1 MNETNGTAQA
11 ASQSA
16 SGGKNG
22 LEKMVALLNK
32 VGVFSRWTNV
42 AGIGALVL
50 MIFLTFVDVILRY
63 FFNSPIK
70 GVQEV
75 TEVIMICAIFL
86 AVAHTHNTKS
96 HISVDL
102 VSNQLSP
109 KPKAALEFI
118 TNLLSTALF
127 AIVSWR
133 AIAFAVYVIQDH
145 RLHDKFYGIPDGP
158 FAIVISV
165 GCVCLFLLLFRD
177 LLTKINDSRKM
188 KLSWKYWVIM
198 IGIPVA
204 FCVLAYFWM
213 QPDLW
218 VINLTLVGVIGVLF
232 SLVLFFTGMPVAYA
246 LILTAF
252 LFVSHIRSPET
263 ALAMIGTEM
272 YRNSGSYNWAVLP
285 FFVAMGFIALF
296 ARFGEDLYLAA
307 DKWVGHIK
315 AGLAVATIG
324 ACTAFAAIVGDSVA
338 STATMGSV
346 ALPQMK
352 KYQYDDR
359 LSTGCITAG
368 ATLGPIIPPSTA
380 FIIVGLLTGLSIGDL
395 FIAGIIPGLIMAACF
410 VMVIVIWSRI
420 NPKIG
425 PAGMRS
431 TWKARIVSLR
441 AGGPVLLLF
450 LLVIGGIYAGVFTPT
465 EGGSIGAVG
474 AFTIGLIMRRFNW
487 KVTANML
494 QDSGKVIS
502 MTFIILIGSLMFT
515 RFAAWCNLSNSLR
528 ESIVNLNLGPMQFMA
543 MVLFVLLFLG
553 CFIDLAPLL
562 LIGIPL
568 LFPTAKSIGIDPI
581 YFCVVT
587 VIVINLGAL
596 TPPVGINLFVLKGI
610 AKDVPIG
617 KIYSGAW
624 PFVGAAILA
633 IIILYFIPSLT
644 TWLPSVLRQ

>member
-1 MNETNGTAQA
+1 MNETNGTARA
-11 ASQSA
+11 AGASD
-16 SGGKNG
+16 SGGKSS
-22 LEKMVALLNK
+22 LEKVAGALDK

-42 AGIGALVL
+42 AGIAALVC

-70 GVQEV
+70 GVQEI

-86 AVAHTHNTKS
+86 AVAYTHYTKS

-102 VSNQLSP
+102 VSNKLSR
-109 KPKAALEFI
+109 KPRLALEFI
-118 TNLLSTALF
+118 TNLLSTGLF
-127 AIVSWR
+127 GIVCWR
-133 AIAFAVYVIQDH
+133 AIFFAYYVIQDH

-158 FAIVISV
+158 FAIVICI
-165 GCVCLFLLLFRD
+165 GCISLFLLLLRD
-177 LLTKINDSRKM
+177 LLLKISDARKI
-188 KLSWKYWVIM
+188 KLNWKYWLVM
-198 IGIPVA
+198 IGVPVI
-204 FCVLAYFWM
+204 FIVLAYFWM

-218 VINLTLVGVIGVLF
+218 NIDLTVVGVIAVVF
-232 SLVLFFTGMPVAYA
+232 SLVMFFTGMPVAYA
-246 LILTAF
+246 LILTS
-252 LFVSHIRSPET
+252 LIFVSHIRSPDT
-263 ALAMIGTEM
+263 ALSMIGTEM

-296 ARFGEDLYLAA
+296 ARFGEDLYFSAY
-307 DKWVGHIK
+307 KWIGHIR

-359 LSTGCITAG
+359 LTAGSITSG

-410 VMVIVIWSRI
+410 ILVIYIWSRL
-420 NPKIG
+420 NPRIG
-425 PAGMRS
+425 PAGERS
-431 TWKARIVSLR
+431 GWKARIVSLR
-441 AGGPVLLLF
+441 AGGPVLVLF
-450 LLVIGGIYAGVFTPT
+450 LLVIGGIYFGIFTPT

-474 AFTIGLIMRRFNW
+474 AFTIGLILKRFNW
-487 KVTANML
+487 KNTAQML

-515 RFAAWCNLSNSLR
+515 RLAAWCNLSNSLR
-528 ESIVNLNLGPMQFMA
+528 DSIINLNLAPMQFMA
-543 MVLFVLLFLG
+543 LILFALLFLG

-568 LFPTAKSIGIDPI
+568 LFPTAKAIGTDPI
-581 YFCVVT
+581 YFCVLT

-610 AKDVPIG
+610 AKEMPIS
-617 KIYSGAW
+617 KIYAGAW
-624 PFVGAAILA
+624 PFVFGAIAA
-633 IIILYFIPSLT
+633 VIILFFIPSLT
-644 TWLPSVLRQ
+644 TWLPSVLR